1 MSLLFSRIAEAV
13 NFKDYVMPAT
23 SYHVSLEEPLP
34 PTVPE
39 FIRRL
44 PHHHPSL
51 ARIGDFLF
59 LDLVLRL
66 GQLFVHVVMRRVFDG
81 GAGGMNQHSPSGG
94 PFFSPPVAEA
104 PQVAVRV
111 VLRVLT

>member
-1 MSLLFSRIAEAV
+1 M

-34 PTVPE
+34 PTLPE

-44 PHHHPSL
+44 PHHHPSR

-66 GQLFVHVVMRRVFDG
+66 GRLFVHVIMRRVFSRWCRWDEP
-81 GAGGMNQHSPSGG
+81 A
-94 PFFSPPVAEA
+94 FSFRRSFLFSSCSRNT
-104 PQVAVRV
+104 PQVAMRV